1 MSVSKRLAVL
11 RSHRALGAQSST
23 LPPAVRRPCTHG
35 DIGRVLHQPWL
46 SRARLMMPPQ
56 VAMLSVQRGRLSAL
70 SDVRRRLGQHSA
82 GRTAAKLVVRA
93 RACFQRSE
101 ACWCISLAGWASERL
116 RCGQR
121 AGGAISCRCAGRL
134 PRREGFWHKSCRADD
149 LSIKCD
155 PETLAANL
163 VSPSAVASPKIQCC
177 SCWAER
183 ARTMDHVMEFFG
195 YHKDHKACRPHCIG
209 RPSPE
214 FVTAACVRAGAG
226 GGGGGAAVPRQTEV
240 RAGPEGDPSRASGCQ

>member
-1 MSVSKRLAVL
+1 MEIKITVFTCLLSSEGCDSFPKHLGLALAPNKTNDGVKKQQNTQYHDKSWHIVTCLAVL

-101 ACWCISLAGWASERL
+101 ACWCISLAG
-116 RCGQR
+116 
-121 AGGAISCRCAGRL
+121 
-134 PRREGFWHKSCRADD
+134 
-149 LSIKCD
+149 
-155 PETLAANL
+155 
-163 VSPSAVASPKIQCC
+163 
-177 SCWAER
+177 
-183 ARTMDHVMEFFG
+183 
-195 YHKDHKACRPHCIG
+195 
-209 RPSPE
+209 
-214 FVTAACVRAGAG
+214 
-226 GGGGGAAVPRQTEV
+226 
-240 RAGPEGDPSRASGCQ
+240 

>member
-1 MSVSKRLAVL
+1 MLKRLAVL
-11 RSHRALGAQSST
+11 RPDRALGAQSST

-116 RCGQR
+116 RCGPFMTIVEL
-121 AGGAISCRCAGRL
+121 GAICTHR
-134 PRREGFWHKSCRADD
+134 WHKPAPF
-149 LSIKCD
+149 L
-155 PETLAANL
+155 PTY
-163 VSPSAVASPKIQCC
+163 
-177 SCWAER
+177 W
-183 ARTMDHVMEFFG
+183 
-195 YHKDHKACRPHCIG
+195 
-209 RPSPE
+209 
-214 FVTAACVRAGAG
+214 
-226 GGGGGAAVPRQTEV
+226 
-240 RAGPEGDPSRASGCQ
+240 RASLSMQL

>member
-1 MSVSKRLAVL
+1 MSVSTRLAVL
-11 RSHRALGAQSST
+11 RTHRALGAQSST

-116 RCGQR
+116 RCG
-121 AGGAISCRCAGRL
+121 
-134 PRREGFWHKSCRADD
+134 PFW
-149 LSIKCD
+149 
-155 PETLAANL
+155 PYEAAR
-163 VSPSAVASPKIQCC
+163 SSPPSALKSRDT
-177 SCWAER
+177 R
-183 ARTMDHVMEFFG
+183 AIR
-195 YHKDHKACRPHCIG
+195 
-209 RPSPE
+209 
-214 FVTAACVRAGAG
+214 
-226 GGGGGAAVPRQTEV
+226 AAVPRRRTMSCGV
-240 RAGPEGDPSRASGCQ
+240 G

>member
-93 RACFQRSE
+93 RLEPPAHGRRSTTMRGGLGRDF
-101 ACWCISLAGWASERL
+101 ARGARS
-116 RCGQR
+116 
-121 AGGAISCRCAGRL
+121 GGAHGGLARRGEL
-134 PRREGFWHKSCRADD
+134 PPTG
-149 LSIKCD
+149 
-155 PETLAANL
+155 
-163 VSPSAVASPKIQCC
+163 
-177 SCWAER
+177 R
-183 ARTMDHVMEFFG
+183 ARG
-195 YHKDHKACRPHCIG
+195 
-209 RPSPE
+209 
-214 FVTAACVRAGAG
+214 VRAPFSLG
-226 GGGGGAAVPRQTEV
+226 RRFTEL
-240 RAGPEGDPSRASGCQ
+240 R